1 MRLSTYVTK
10 ELSVIRWS
18 QALWYTLKYVSS
30 YLGSVVKGTE
40 AWTRPKNH
48 SIKEHVALLSI
59 FRNNAFNLG
68 SGLEISEAVFPRIS
82 RINHSCVPN
91 AQGNFHRGKGVFN
104 VHATRDIVADEEVTL
119 SYLPEF
125 GAVREKRVEKLKEGY
140 GFECG
145 CTACDLSAVAG
156 KEGEQRRVEMQSK
169 LEEYAMKVAES
180 GVESKEAELKTMES
194 FITLL
199 EGEGIAGRELA
210 SL

>member
-1 MRLSTYVTK
+1 MKLSTYVTK
-10 ELSVIRWS
+10 ELSVIRWN

-59 FRNNAFNLG
+59 FRNNSFNLG

-91 AQGNFHRGKGVFN
+91 AQGNFHEGKGVFN
-104 VHATRDIVADEEVTL
+104 VHATRDIGIDEEVTL

-125 GAVREKRVEKLKEGY
+125 GALREKRVEKLKEGY

-145 CTACDLSAVAG
+145 CTACDLSAIAG
-156 KEGEQRRVEMQSK
+156 KEGEQRRLEMQSR
-169 LEEYAMKVAES
+169 LEEYAMSVAES